1 MITGDCATN
10 EDKKAGSSEDVQEIT
25 SCPDDSNK
33 NNNKEKKTCY
43 ADQKTKN
50 RSG

>member
-10 EDKKAGSSEDVQEIT
+10 EDKKAGSIEDVQEIT
-25 SCPDDSNK
+25 SDPYDSNK
-33 NNNKEKKTCY
+33 NNNKEKKASY

-50 RSG
+50 SSR